1 MEGSGADF
9 GANEMERAVKNM
21 SGVCAKILDTCLT
34 ISDACNRKSEI
45 DTIKDEILLLREEG
59 DSDGVRARRTAL
71 KELLRSGRSGRPTP
85 PSPEGHAASGGE
97 GSGAGVVQAGRNSCR
112 PPGGAND
119 AGECNEFSGDGPVRR
134 RSKGGA
140 GGPGCDSAGDVG
152 RDAAGEEDIVIVD

>member
-21 SGVCAKILDTCLT
+21 SGVCAILDTCLT

-112 PPGGAND
+112 RPGAAND
-119 AGECNEFSGDGPVRR
+119 AGECNELSGNGPCADGQ
-134 RSKGGA
+134 KGVLA
-140 GGPGCDSAGDVG
+140 GLDVT
-152 RDAAGEEDIVIVD
+152 ALVT

>member
-1 MEGSGADF
+1 MEGSGAES

-21 SGVCAKILDTCLT
+21 PDVCAKILDTCST
-34 ISDACNRKSEI
+34 ISDACNRKYEI

-71 KELLRSGRSGRPTP
+71 TVLLRSGRSRRSTP
-85 PSPEGHAASGGE
+85 PSPDGHAESDGE

-152 RDAAGEEDIVIVD
+152 RDAAGEEDIIIID